1 MGQPRDG
8 QGRFAVGNPGGPGR
22 PRRAVERDY
31 LTVLSDAVS
40 RDDWRCVVQAAV
52 ESAKQGDAKAR
63 DWLTR
68 YLIGDDPLTLTD
80 LAADEAWGFGSDDD
94 IERILAP
101 RKAKRDSDERLRKIM
116 EDYYASQ
123 AESGAGE

>member
-1 MGQPRDG
+1 MGQHRDG

-40 RDDWRCVVQAAV
+40 PEDWRSVVQAAV

-68 YLIGDDPLTLTD
+68 YLIGETPMSLTD
-80 LAADEAWGFGSDDD
+80 LAADEAWGVGSDDD

-101 RKAKRDSDERLRKIM
+101 RKERRDFEERLRKKM

-123 AESGAGE
+123 AKNGDRT

>member
-1 MGQPRDG
+1 MGQHRDG
-8 QGRFAVGNPGGPGR
+8 RGRFAVGNPGGPGR
-22 PRRAVERDY
+22 PRRVVERDY

-40 RDDWRCVVQAAV
+40 PEDWRSVVKAAV

-80 LAADEAWGFGSDDD
+80 LAADEAWGIGSDDD

-116 EDYYASQ
+116 EDYHASQ
-123 AESGAGE
+123 AENGDRA